1 MRNLKRVFA
10 VIITVAMLATMMVPA
25 LAEASHLEEARKLQK
40 IGLIAGTTDAELN
53 LEGSLNRIQGIAFAI
68 RAAGKEDDAFA
79 LTDEEVAEILADVV
93 DADDIPGWNGNGP
106 KYVAYAVKTGMTIG
120 VDATILPK
128 VKFAPMA
135 PMSGAQFLTFL
146 LKSMGYKDAT
156 TNNAADIANQDAK
169 FLSAGQAV
177 QYVTKDQLLRDDCA
191 AILYSAAMKGVNA
204 DGKRFIEALIE
215 SGDVDR
221 EKAIEAGF
229 VAPVTEL
236 KALDAK
242 APSLKEIVVTFNA
255 ALNKDAA
262 ENKDNYA
269 VEAVESKVIKS
280 VKLNSDGKSV
290 IILLENALE
299 NQQEFKVTVKAGVGI
314 KEDTQLSGTAFDVT
328 IPEAVS
334 VVQTGPDTFKV
345 IFSEPIK
352 ATTGTYKV
360 DDGRYFIAKIEAID
374 DYSVSIKLY
383 TTIPTGEH
391 KVVISGVEDYVP
403 YKSLSQTLYFTAVK
417 DEAAPEV
424 VSVEKA
430 SPEEV
435 ILVFNE
441 DIQLVISA
449 IDEIQNKALIYHTN
463 SNNVPSGVT
472 VEGAKLK
479 LDFKDNKLP
488 SGTAYLTIKENV
500 VKDGW
505 NNKNAEIK
513 NLPINVTVDREKPY
527 VKDIKA
533 ETDKKIVITF
543 NEGIES
549 VKENYTFLD
558 ASGDKLADEYSIE
571 DEGFKVDNDKVT
583 IEFNKALPG
592 STYTV
597 VIEGVKDKA
606 GNEIDKVSVPVT
618 VTDTTRPEVTT
629 TGVIYKDA
637 KIVKISFSE
646 VMNSDDIL
654 NLGNYA
660 VGTTYLSDDKVT
672 ASVTDGGKAVLLNF
686 KNAEKIKL
694 DEIVNV
700 SGKIEIT
707 VGRVRDAAGNYSK
720 LSTTVV
726 CTPFVGGITIESVEA
741 VNKTTLVVKLSDAL
755 NKFDKDDFE
764 VFYEKEENSKEV
776 IATAGVIFENVDGKG
791 VLTYTLADG
800 VELDTTGKYKNK
812 DVYVSVIASES
823 AIKSENAFGIKLEA
837 GSNQAAI
844 DKIPAEIASV
854 AKSGTKALVITFTE
868 EIKKDTVS
876 KYTFTVDGNT
886 VTGISWDTDG
896 TVLSDKV
903 LTLQLEKEL
912 GSKVTVRQVLNIED
926 SKGNVSK
933 DLKVEDKALE
943 G

>member
-40 IGLIAGTTDAELN
+40 IGLIAGTSDADLN

-269 VEAVESKVIKS
+269 VEGKEINS

-290 IILLENALE
+290 TIVLKEALS

-441 DIQLVISA
+441 DIQLAVSVAEIK
-449 IDEIQNKALIYHTN
+449 DEPLIYHTN
-463 SNNVPSGVT
+463 SNNVPTNVS

-479 LDFKDNKLP
+479 LDFTENKLP
-488 SGTAYLTIKENV
+488 SGIAYLTIKENV

-558 ASGDKLADEYSIE
+558 ASGEKLADEYSIE
-571 DEGFKVDNDKVT
+571 DEDFKVDNDKVT

-694 DEIVNV
+694 DEILDTDGELV
-700 SGKIEIT
+700 IT

-764 VFYEKEENSKEV
+764 VFYENGEENNSKVV

-800 VELDTTGKYKNK
+800 EELDTTGKYKNK
-812 DVYVSVIASES
+812 DVFVSVIASES
-823 AIKSENAFGIKLEA
+823 AIKSENAFGIKLKANSSEKA
-837 GSNQAAI
+837 V
-844 DKIPAEIASV
+844 DKIPAEIADV
-854 AKSGTKALVITFTE
+854 AKGSSNKELRITFTE
-868 EIKKDTVS
+868 AINKDTVS

-896 TVLSDKV
+896 KV
-903 LTLQLEKEL
+903 LTLSLEKEP

-933 DLKVEDKALE
+933 DLKVEADI
-943 G
+943 

>member
-40 IGLIAGTTDAELN
+40 IGLIAGTSDADLN

-269 VEAVESKVIKS
+269 VEGKEINS

-290 IILLENALE
+290 TIVLKEALS

-441 DIQLVISA
+441 DIQLAVSVAEIK
-449 IDEIQNKALIYHTN
+449 DEPLIYHTN
-463 SNNVPSGVT
+463 SNNVPSNVT

-479 LDFKDNKLP
+479 LDFTYNKLP
-488 SGTAYLTIKENV
+488 SGIAYLTIAEKV

-513 NLPINVTVDREKPY
+513 NLPINVTVDNEKPY
-527 VKDIKA
+527 VKDINA
-533 ETDKKIVITF
+533 ESDSKIVITF
-543 NEGIES
+543 NESIES

-558 ASGDKLADEYSIE
+558 ASGDKLADEYSIKT
-571 DEGFKVDNDKVT
+571 FVVDNDKVT

-694 DEIVNV
+694 DDILEG
-700 SGKIEIT
+700 SGEIEIT

-755 NKFDKDDFE
+755 NKFYKEDFE
-764 VFYEKEENSKEV
+764 VNV
-776 IATAGVIFENVDGKG
+776 TTAGVTFENVDGKG

-800 VELDTTGKYKNK
+800 VELDTTGKYNNAA
-812 DVYVSVIASES
+812 VVVSVIASEG
-823 AIKSENAFGIKLEA
+823 AIKSENAFGIKLAA
-837 GSNQAAI
+837 GSSKAAD

-854 AKSGTKALVITFTE
+854 VKNGTKALDITFTE
-868 EIKKDTVS
+868 EINKDTVS

-896 TVLSDKV
+896 KV
-903 LTLQLEKEL
+903 LTLYLEKEL

-926 SKGNVSK
+926 LKGNVSK
-933 DLKVEDKALE
+933 DLKVEDKSL
-943 G
+943 